1 MQPTLLCIVP
11 EVCPEDV
18 TAFWS
23 EGMQATYCR
32 SVMPVVLYGQPQ
44 VMCNFQRF
52 YVCAYTLSHR
62 EHLPWRLEANLV
74 STLRLPCTRNSSSA
88 IYIHGKESVI
98 LCIYPVHLCVCL
110 LRRIC
115 IFRMPVQPPCIMNK
129 IVAVI
134 HMRRN
139 LHCVCF
145 SISAVMYDVLLNL

>member
-1 MQPTLLCIVP
+1 MG
-11 EVCPEDV
+11 
-18 TAFWS
+18 S
-23 EGMQATYCR
+23 
-32 SVMPVVLYGQPQ
+32 PQ

-52 YVCAYTLSHR
+52 YVCAYTLGHR
-62 EHLPWRLEANLV
+62 VHLPWRLEANLV

-145 SISAVMYDVLLNL
+145 SIPSIMYDALLNPSRLHDKLSLLWLESWLYSYSNIPHCLGGKL